1 MRMNKTHREQL
12 QSLRRRKLAAALV
25 AAMAMPVLPAM
36 AQSLPENGNVV
47 SGAAT
52 INNSDI
58 VMTVTQTTKGAIIN
72 WDSFS
77 IAYGFT
83 VNFDQQFGANSV
95 TLNRVV
101 GGGYGISQSFIDGTL
116 SSNGNVFL
124 INPSGITFGSGSVVN
139 VGGLVAST
147 MDISDANFLTGVDSG
162 HYQFE
167 PMTNVGDQSV
177 MVDYGAQINTS
188 AKGTVAL
195 LGRQILNQ
203 GDITTPGGSVLFGS
217 AESVTLDFQGDGLT
231 MLTITGP
238 GIAKPGSFGCPSL
251 PCPGPV
257 LPMVAN
263 TGNITADGGQIQM
276 RTAMTASATGGLI
289 IAGGTLRARGVSTR
303 GGRVELTTDGD
314 VMVGSPGILTDAS
327 TDFIPGSIDVSGGA
341 YAGGAVVIRG
351 DTVTLH
357 NDADTVNGYP
367 ASYGSHIDASGAA
380 GGGQI
385 QIEASGAVN
394 FDSLSW
400 LNANSVTG
408 TAGSIQI
415 NAGNGI
421 ASYAEISA
429 SAKAGNGGSI
439 LLDAGAGA
447 LLLGVDVLASG
458 GTNGG
463 QITGSG
469 FDVMLPQGRMINA
482 QGNSGAGG
490 SISLSASNYLAAFGS
505 LIARGGTTGGAILT
519 SSDSLFDLRGLQV
532 DAGSSGSAGRWTLDA
547 PDLTVINGS
556 AVGNQDAPQYGT
568 TVQDAEIN
576 YAFYNGTS
584 VVLNSNA
591 DVQFDDAQIYS
602 DNAARLSFD
611 VNAAGSIF
619 GNAFS
624 IAASNGPLD
633 MVFNANS
640 AGGSPYSGGID
651 FGSAS
656 LLSMGGNISMYG
668 QSDPLNGYAS
678 SAVSGISLS
687 GMTITTDGGNVLL
700 RGTSTGSGAG
710 VSMGES
716 SIDAGSGGVAI
727 YGTGS
732 GAASG
737 VSLNGG
743 SITAGADGVLIHG
756 QSTDADGLFASFT
769 TLTISGG
776 DIDLSGI
783 GAAHGVYF
791 AGDLYSNGG
800 NIRVHGE
807 GGSADG
813 TTITGGIDSAGG
825 LIDVFGSS
833 TAATGLVLG
842 GVGYYAVS
850 SAGGD
855 IVLYGEGATGGV
867 VLHPGTLGNAID
879 SSGGALSI
887 TGHASAAGAI
897 GVYADGVD
905 LTSGAGA
912 LTVIGDA
919 AQGVGIQ
926 FANGAGVTTT
936 TGAIGLYGTGAT
948 FGLDVGNGAITTNSG
963 NITLD
968 GTATAAN
975 ATAGVRVTGTGL
987 ATNGGTIVVTGNSA
1001 GGVGVQLGDGSNPF
1015 AVGSSGGAITIHG
1028 VGVDAGVLMQN
1039 NQVTSGGGAVAIT
1052 GSGAALGVSLTNG
1065 GVDSAGG
1072 NVDVNGD
1079 ASAAGGVGVVLS
1091 AAPLSSGAGHVIVH
1105 GDAAQGVGI
1114 QFANGAGVTTTTGA
1128 IGLYGTGATFGLDV
1142 GNGAITTNSG
1152 NITLDGT
1159 ATAANATAGVRVT
1172 GTGLATNGGTIVVTG
1187 NSAGG
1192 VGVQLGDGSNPFAV
1206 GSSGGAITIHGVG
1219 VDAGVLMQNNQVTSG
1234 GGAVAI
1240 TGSGAALGVS
1250 LTNGGVDSAGGNVD
1264 VNGDASAAGGVGVNL
1279 DATLSTVAG
1288 QVNVQ
1293 GIAASGRGIQLGA
1306 ASGINTTTGS
1316 ITLAGVGASS
1326 GLSIGG
1332 GTIATNSGHVDL
1344 RGRSTAPSS
1353 DGLAIANGVSI
1364 SSNGGGIEL
1373 SGEGT
1378 AAGLRLGAGAVVD
1391 AGNSLI
1397 VIRAAN
1403 GGSGD
1408 ALVLDGSLHSSVGVN
1423 LRPGG
1428 VDANGGVYDR
1438 ITDQILLGH
1447 GDGFA
1452 ISNDELGRISAPEV
1466 VIGSSQHAGAIHV
1479 QEAITRNG
1487 NLTLQN
1493 SGGGG
1498 IDLQAGVNV
1507 GNYTLALA
1515 SGGDIT
1521 QTASAAILAHSLLAN
1536 ASGNVQLGLAQNDVA
1551 STTLAGSAG
1560 GNFQFQDA
1568 NDLAIGS
1575 VSALGFNASSGQLS
1589 SMGSTGVT
1597 AGGDALIRNLA
1608 GDMTLNA
1615 GVTATNIDLVTAGRL
1630 QNVSGAALT
1639 ASGDWHVW
1647 ASTWTGEARGGLAGD
1662 GNLPNLYGCAYLGA
1676 CGVTVT
1682 GGDNH
1687 FIYVQQPI
1695 ATITFDNATRE
1706 YGLENPLFSY
1716 TVTGAI
1722 LGDTAANVA
1731 SGSASTSATIA
1742 SDVGNYAITG
1752 NFTSAAGYKFQLMPG
1767 TLSITQAT
1775 LVFTAD
1781 PFVRYLGGANPDFT
1795 GTVAGFRNGDTQQS
1809 VFGSGN
1815 IWSSPAGPLSPVGFY
1830 PIVGGTIAKNYKFVQ
1845 APGNAAAFQ
1854 IIPLP
1859 QLSSTPVDFIR
1870 ETVDTYVYDRN
1881 FGAAPVCAVNATLD
1895 DQVLASTGD
1904 ALANE
1909 WSKVRSRPNLT
1920 NCFDSEKR
1928 SSCGDF

>member
-1079 ASAAGGVGVVLS
+1079 ASAAGGVGV
-1091 AAPLSSGAGHVIVH
+1091 
-1105 GDAAQGVGI
+1105 
-1114 QFANGAGVTTTTGA
+1114 
-1128 IGLYGTGATFGLDV
+1128 
-1142 GNGAITTNSG
+1142 
-1152 NITLDGT
+1152 
-1159 ATAANATAGVRVT
+1159 
-1172 GTGLATNGGTIVVTG
+1172 
-1187 NSAGG
+1187 
-1192 VGVQLGDGSNPFAV
+1192 
-1206 GSSGGAITIHGVG
+1206 
-1219 VDAGVLMQNNQVTSG
+1219 
-1234 GGAVAI
+1234 
-1240 TGSGAALGVS
+1240 
-1250 LTNGGVDSAGGNVD
+1250 
-1264 VNGDASAAGGVGVNL
+1264 NL

-1353 DGLAIANGVSI
+1353 DGLAIADGVSI

>member
-968 GTATAAN
+968 GTATATN

-1039 NQVTSGGGAVAIT
+1039 NQVTSGGGAVA
-1052 GSGAALGVSLTNG
+1052 V
-1065 GVDSAGG
+1065 
-1072 NVDVNGD
+1072 
-1079 ASAAGGVGVVLS
+1079 
-1091 AAPLSSGAGHVIVH
+1091 
-1105 GDAAQGVGI
+1105 
-1114 QFANGAGVTTTTGA
+1114 
-1128 IGLYGTGATFGLDV
+1128 
-1142 GNGAITTNSG
+1142 
-1152 NITLDGT
+1152 
-1159 ATAANATAGVRVT
+1159 
-1172 GTGLATNGGTIVVTG
+1172 
-1187 NSAGG
+1187 
-1192 VGVQLGDGSNPFAV
+1192 
-1206 GSSGGAITIHGVG
+1206 
-1219 VDAGVLMQNNQVTSG
+1219 
-1234 GGAVAI
+1234 

-1597 AGGDALIRNLA
+1597 AGGDALISNLA

-1676 CGVTVT
+1676 CDVTVT

-1870 ETVDTYVYDRN
+1870 ETVGTYVYDRN

-1895 DQVLASTGD
+1895 DQALASTGD

>member
-1 MRMNKTHREQL
+1 MN
-12 QSLRRRKLAAALV
+12 
-25 AAMAMPVLPAM
+25 
-36 AQSLPENGNVV
+36 
-47 SGAAT
+47 
-52 INNSDI
+52 
-58 VMTVTQTTKGAIIN
+58 
-72 WDSFS
+72 
-77 IAYGFT
+77 
-83 VNFDQQFGANSV
+83 
-95 TLNRVV
+95 
-101 GGGYGISQSFIDGTL
+101 
-116 SSNGNVFL
+116 
-124 INPSGITFGSGSVVN
+124 
-139 VGGLVAST
+139 
-147 MDISDANFLTGVDSG
+147 
-162 HYQFE
+162 
-167 PMTNVGDQSV
+167 
-177 MVDYGAQINTS
+177 
-188 AKGTVAL
+188 
-195 LGRQILNQ
+195 
-203 GDITTPGGSVLFGS
+203 
-217 AESVTLDFQGDGLT
+217 
-231 MLTITGP
+231 
-238 GIAKPGSFGCPSL
+238 
-251 PCPGPV
+251 
-257 LPMVAN
+257 
-263 TGNITADGGQIQM
+263 
-276 RTAMTASATGGLI
+276 
-289 IAGGTLRARGVSTR
+289 
-303 GGRVELTTDGD
+303 
-314 VMVGSPGILTDAS
+314 
-327 TDFIPGSIDVSGGA
+327 
-341 YAGGAVVIRG
+341 
-351 DTVTLH
+351 
-357 NDADTVNGYP
+357 
-367 ASYGSHIDASGAA
+367 
-380 GGGQI
+380 
-385 QIEASGAVN
+385 
-394 FDSLSW
+394 
-400 LNANSVTG
+400 
-408 TAGSIQI
+408 
-415 NAGNGI
+415 
-421 ASYAEISA
+421 
-429 SAKAGNGGSI
+429 
-439 LLDAGAGA
+439 
-447 LLLGVDVLASG
+447 
-458 GTNGG
+458 
-463 QITGSG
+463 
-469 FDVMLPQGRMINA
+469 
-482 QGNSGAGG
+482 
-490 SISLSASNYLAAFGS
+490 
-505 LIARGGTTGGAILT
+505 
-519 SSDSLFDLRGLQV
+519 
-532 DAGSSGSAGRWTLDA
+532 
-547 PDLTVINGS
+547 
-556 AVGNQDAPQYGT
+556 
-568 TVQDAEIN
+568 
-576 YAFYNGTS
+576 
-584 VVLNSNA
+584 
-591 DVQFDDAQIYS
+591 
-602 DNAARLSFD
+602 
-611 VNAAGSIF
+611 
-619 GNAFS
+619 
-624 IAASNGPLD
+624 
-633 MVFNANS
+633 
-640 AGGSPYSGGID
+640 
-651 FGSAS
+651 
-656 LLSMGGNISMYG
+656 
-668 QSDPLNGYAS
+668 
-678 SAVSGISLS
+678 
-687 GMTITTDGGNVLL
+687 
-700 RGTSTGSGAG
+700 
-710 VSMGES
+710 
-716 SIDAGSGGVAI
+716 
-727 YGTGS
+727 
-732 GAASG
+732 
-737 VSLNGG
+737 
-743 SITAGADGVLIHG
+743 
-756 QSTDADGLFASFT
+756 
-769 TLTISGG
+769 
-776 DIDLSGI
+776 
-783 GAAHGVYF
+783 
-791 AGDLYSNGG
+791 
-800 NIRVHGE
+800 
-807 GGSADG
+807 
-813 TTITGGIDSAGG
+813 
-825 LIDVFGSS
+825 
-833 TAATGLVLG
+833 
-842 GVGYYAVS
+842 
-850 SAGGD
+850 
-855 IVLYGEGATGGV
+855 
-867 VLHPGTLGNAID
+867 
-879 SSGGALSI
+879 
-887 TGHASAAGAI
+887 
-897 GVYADGVD
+897 

-912 LTVIGDA
+912 LTVTGDA

-948 FGLDVGNGAITTNSG
+948 FGLDVGDGAITTNSG

-975 ATAGVRVTGTGL
+975 ATAGVRVAGTGL
-987 ATNGGTIVVTGNSA
+987 TTNGGTIVVTGNSA

-1079 ASAAGGVGVVLS
+1079 ASAA
-1091 AAPLSSGAGHVIVH
+1091 
-1105 GDAAQGVGI
+1105 D
-1114 QFANGAGVTTTTGA
+1114 
-1128 IGLYGTGATFGLDV
+1128 
-1142 GNGAITTNSG
+1142 
-1152 NITLDGT
+1152 
-1159 ATAANATAGVRVT
+1159 
-1172 GTGLATNGGTIVVTG
+1172 
-1187 NSAGG
+1187 
-1192 VGVQLGDGSNPFAV
+1192 
-1206 GSSGGAITIHGVG
+1206 
-1219 VDAGVLMQNNQVTSG
+1219 
-1234 GGAVAI
+1234 
-1240 TGSGAALGVS
+1240 
-1250 LTNGGVDSAGGNVD
+1250 
-1264 VNGDASAAGGVGVNL
+1264 GVGVNL
-1279 DATLSTVAG
+1279 DATLSTAAG

-1316 ITLAGVGASS
+1316 ITLTGVGASS
-1326 GLSIGG
+1326 GLSISGG
-1332 GTIATNSGHVDL
+1332 AIATNSGHVDL

-1438 ITDQILLGH
+1438 IADQILLGH

-1479 QEAITRNG
+1479 QEAIARNG

-1568 NDLAIGS
+1568 NALAIGS

-1676 CGVTVT
+1676 CDVTVT

>member
-415 NAGNGI
+415 NAGSGI

-1079 ASAAGGVGVVLS
+1079 ASAAGGVGV
-1091 AAPLSSGAGHVIVH
+1091 
-1105 GDAAQGVGI
+1105 
-1114 QFANGAGVTTTTGA
+1114 
-1128 IGLYGTGATFGLDV
+1128 
-1142 GNGAITTNSG
+1142 
-1152 NITLDGT
+1152 
-1159 ATAANATAGVRVT
+1159 
-1172 GTGLATNGGTIVVTG
+1172 
-1187 NSAGG
+1187 
-1192 VGVQLGDGSNPFAV
+1192 
-1206 GSSGGAITIHGVG
+1206 
-1219 VDAGVLMQNNQVTSG
+1219 
-1234 GGAVAI
+1234 
-1240 TGSGAALGVS
+1240 
-1250 LTNGGVDSAGGNVD
+1250 
-1264 VNGDASAAGGVGVNL
+1264 NL

-1353 DGLAIANGVSI
+1353 DGLAIADGVSI

-1378 AAGLRLGAGAVVD
+1378 AAGLRLGAGAAVD

>member
-1079 ASAAGGVGVVLS
+1079 ASAAGGVGV
-1091 AAPLSSGAGHVIVH
+1091 
-1105 GDAAQGVGI
+1105 
-1114 QFANGAGVTTTTGA
+1114 
-1128 IGLYGTGATFGLDV
+1128 
-1142 GNGAITTNSG
+1142 
-1152 NITLDGT
+1152 
-1159 ATAANATAGVRVT
+1159 
-1172 GTGLATNGGTIVVTG
+1172 
-1187 NSAGG
+1187 
-1192 VGVQLGDGSNPFAV
+1192 
-1206 GSSGGAITIHGVG
+1206 
-1219 VDAGVLMQNNQVTSG
+1219 
-1234 GGAVAI
+1234 
-1240 TGSGAALGVS
+1240 
-1250 LTNGGVDSAGGNVD
+1250 
-1264 VNGDASAAGGVGVNL
+1264 NL

>member
-1079 ASAAGGVGVVLS
+1079 ASAA
-1091 AAPLSSGAGHVIVH
+1091 
-1105 GDAAQGVGI
+1105 D
-1114 QFANGAGVTTTTGA
+1114 
-1128 IGLYGTGATFGLDV
+1128 
-1142 GNGAITTNSG
+1142 
-1152 NITLDGT
+1152 
-1159 ATAANATAGVRVT
+1159 
-1172 GTGLATNGGTIVVTG
+1172 
-1187 NSAGG
+1187 
-1192 VGVQLGDGSNPFAV
+1192 
-1206 GSSGGAITIHGVG
+1206 
-1219 VDAGVLMQNNQVTSG
+1219 
-1234 GGAVAI
+1234 
-1240 TGSGAALGVS
+1240 
-1250 LTNGGVDSAGGNVD
+1250 
-1264 VNGDASAAGGVGVNL
+1264 GVGVNL

-1378 AAGLRLGAGAVVD
+1378 AAGLRLGAGAAVD

>member
-1 MRMNKTHREQL
+1 MNKTHREQL

-415 NAGNGI
+415 NAGSGI

-447 LLLGVDVLASG
+447 LLLGGDVLASG

-1079 ASAAGGVGVVLS
+1079 ASAAGGVGV
-1091 AAPLSSGAGHVIVH
+1091 
-1105 GDAAQGVGI
+1105 
-1114 QFANGAGVTTTTGA
+1114 
-1128 IGLYGTGATFGLDV
+1128 
-1142 GNGAITTNSG
+1142 
-1152 NITLDGT
+1152 
-1159 ATAANATAGVRVT
+1159 
-1172 GTGLATNGGTIVVTG
+1172 
-1187 NSAGG
+1187 
-1192 VGVQLGDGSNPFAV
+1192 
-1206 GSSGGAITIHGVG
+1206 
-1219 VDAGVLMQNNQVTSG
+1219 
-1234 GGAVAI
+1234 
-1240 TGSGAALGVS
+1240 
-1250 LTNGGVDSAGGNVD
+1250 
-1264 VNGDASAAGGVGVNL
+1264 NL

-1353 DGLAIANGVSI
+1353 DGLAIADGVSI

>member
-743 SITAGADGVLIHG
+743 SITAGTGGVLIHG

-879 SSGGALSI
+879 SSGGALSV

-897 GVYADGVD
+897 GVYADRVN

-912 LTVIGDA
+912 LTVTGDA

-948 FGLDVGNGAITTNSG
+948 FGLDVGDGAITTNSG

-975 ATAGVRVTGTGL
+975 ATAGVRVAGTGL
-987 ATNGGTIVVTGNSA
+987 TTNGGTIVVTGNSA

-1079 ASAAGGVGVVLS
+1079 ASAA
-1091 AAPLSSGAGHVIVH
+1091 
-1105 GDAAQGVGI
+1105 D
-1114 QFANGAGVTTTTGA
+1114 
-1128 IGLYGTGATFGLDV
+1128 
-1142 GNGAITTNSG
+1142 
-1152 NITLDGT
+1152 
-1159 ATAANATAGVRVT
+1159 
-1172 GTGLATNGGTIVVTG
+1172 
-1187 NSAGG
+1187 
-1192 VGVQLGDGSNPFAV
+1192 
-1206 GSSGGAITIHGVG
+1206 
-1219 VDAGVLMQNNQVTSG
+1219 
-1234 GGAVAI
+1234 
-1240 TGSGAALGVS
+1240 
-1250 LTNGGVDSAGGNVD
+1250 
-1264 VNGDASAAGGVGVNL
+1264 GVGVNL
-1279 DATLSTVAG
+1279 DATLSAAAG

-1353 DGLAIANGVSI
+1353 DGLAIADGVSI

-1438 ITDQILLGH
+1438 IADQILLGH

-1479 QEAITRNG
+1479 QEAIARNG

-1536 ASGNVQLGLAQNDVA
+1536 AGGNVQLGLAQNDVA

-1568 NDLAIGS
+1568 NALAIGS

-1662 GNLPNLYGCAYLGA
+1662 GSLPNLYGCAYLGA

-1706 YGLENPLFSY
+1706 YGLDNPLFSY

-1830 PIVGGTIAKNYKFVQ
+1830 PIVGGTIARNYKFVQ
-1845 APGNAAAFQ
+1845 APGNATAFQ

>member
-1079 ASAAGGVGVVLS
+1079 ASAAGGVGV
-1091 AAPLSSGAGHVIVH
+1091 
-1105 GDAAQGVGI
+1105 
-1114 QFANGAGVTTTTGA
+1114 
-1128 IGLYGTGATFGLDV
+1128 
-1142 GNGAITTNSG
+1142 
-1152 NITLDGT
+1152 
-1159 ATAANATAGVRVT
+1159 
-1172 GTGLATNGGTIVVTG
+1172 
-1187 NSAGG
+1187 
-1192 VGVQLGDGSNPFAV
+1192 
-1206 GSSGGAITIHGVG
+1206 
-1219 VDAGVLMQNNQVTSG
+1219 
-1234 GGAVAI
+1234 
-1240 TGSGAALGVS
+1240 
-1250 LTNGGVDSAGGNVD
+1250 
-1264 VNGDASAAGGVGVNL
+1264 NL

-1378 AAGLRLGAGAVVD
+1378 AAGLRLGAGAAVD

-1676 CGVTVT
+1676 CDVTVT

>member
-447 LLLGVDVLASG
+447 LLLGGDVLASG

-556 AVGNQDAPQYGT
+556 AVGNQDAPQYGI

-668 QSDPLNGYAS
+668 QSDPLNGDAS

-912 LTVIGDA
+912 LTVI
-919 AQGVGIQ
+919 
-926 FANGAGVTTT
+926 
-936 TGAIGLYGTGAT
+936 
-948 FGLDVGNGAITTNSG
+948 
-963 NITLD
+963 
-968 GTATAAN
+968 
-975 ATAGVRVTGTGL
+975 
-987 ATNGGTIVVTGNSA
+987 
-1001 GGVGVQLGDGSNPF
+1001 
-1015 AVGSSGGAITIHG
+1015 
-1028 VGVDAGVLMQN
+1028 
-1039 NQVTSGGGAVAIT
+1039 
-1052 GSGAALGVSLTNG
+1052 
-1065 GVDSAGG
+1065 
-1072 NVDVNGD
+1072 
-1079 ASAAGGVGVVLS
+1079 
-1091 AAPLSSGAGHVIVH
+1091 

-1676 CGVTVT
+1676 CDVTVT

>member
-1079 ASAAGGVGVVLS
+1079 ASAAGGVGV
-1091 AAPLSSGAGHVIVH
+1091 
-1105 GDAAQGVGI
+1105 
-1114 QFANGAGVTTTTGA
+1114 
-1128 IGLYGTGATFGLDV
+1128 
-1142 GNGAITTNSG
+1142 
-1152 NITLDGT
+1152 
-1159 ATAANATAGVRVT
+1159 
-1172 GTGLATNGGTIVVTG
+1172 
-1187 NSAGG
+1187 
-1192 VGVQLGDGSNPFAV
+1192 
-1206 GSSGGAITIHGVG
+1206 
-1219 VDAGVLMQNNQVTSG
+1219 
-1234 GGAVAI
+1234 
-1240 TGSGAALGVS
+1240 
-1250 LTNGGVDSAGGNVD
+1250 
-1264 VNGDASAAGGVGVNL
+1264 NL

-1378 AAGLRLGAGAVVD
+1378 AAGLRLGAGAAVD

>member
-1 MRMNKTHREQL
+1 MNKTHREQL

-415 NAGNGI
+415 NAGSGI

-447 LLLGVDVLASG
+447 LLLGGDVLASG

-912 LTVIGDA
+912 LTV
-919 AQGVGIQ
+919 
-926 FANGAGVTTT
+926 
-936 TGAIGLYGTGAT
+936 
-948 FGLDVGNGAITTNSG
+948 
-963 NITLD
+963 
-968 GTATAAN
+968 
-975 ATAGVRVTGTGL
+975 
-987 ATNGGTIVVTGNSA
+987 
-1001 GGVGVQLGDGSNPF
+1001 
-1015 AVGSSGGAITIHG
+1015 
-1028 VGVDAGVLMQN
+1028 
-1039 NQVTSGGGAVAIT
+1039 
-1052 GSGAALGVSLTNG
+1052 
-1065 GVDSAGG
+1065 
-1072 NVDVNGD
+1072 
-1079 ASAAGGVGVVLS
+1079 
-1091 AAPLSSGAGHVIVH
+1091 
-1105 GDAAQGVGI
+1105 
-1114 QFANGAGVTTTTGA
+1114 
-1128 IGLYGTGATFGLDV
+1128 
-1142 GNGAITTNSG
+1142 
-1152 NITLDGT
+1152 
-1159 ATAANATAGVRVT
+1159 
-1172 GTGLATNGGTIVVTG
+1172 
-1187 NSAGG
+1187 
-1192 VGVQLGDGSNPFAV
+1192 
-1206 GSSGGAITIHGVG
+1206 
-1219 VDAGVLMQNNQVTSG
+1219 
-1234 GGAVAI
+1234 
-1240 TGSGAALGVS
+1240 
-1250 LTNGGVDSAGGNVD
+1250 
-1264 VNGDASAAGGVGVNL
+1264 
-1279 DATLSTVAG
+1279 
-1288 QVNVQ
+1288 
-1293 GIAASGRGIQLGA
+1293 
-1306 ASGINTTTGS
+1306 
-1316 ITLAGVGASS
+1316 
-1326 GLSIGG
+1326 
-1332 GTIATNSGHVDL
+1332 
-1344 RGRSTAPSS
+1344 
-1353 DGLAIANGVSI
+1353 
-1364 SSNGGGIEL
+1364 
-1373 SGEGT
+1373 
-1378 AAGLRLGAGAVVD
+1378 
-1391 AGNSLI
+1391 
-1397 VIRAAN
+1397 
-1403 GGSGD
+1403 
-1408 ALVLDGSLHSSVGVN
+1408 
-1423 LRPGG
+1423 
-1428 VDANGGVYDR
+1428 
-1438 ITDQILLGH
+1438 
-1447 GDGFA
+1447 
-1452 ISNDELGRISAPEV
+1452 
-1466 VIGSSQHAGAIHV
+1466 
-1479 QEAITRNG
+1479 
-1487 NLTLQN
+1487 
-1493 SGGGG
+1493 
-1498 IDLQAGVNV
+1498 
-1507 GNYTLALA
+1507 
-1515 SGGDIT
+1515 
-1521 QTASAAILAHSLLAN
+1521 
-1536 ASGNVQLGLAQNDVA
+1536 
-1551 STTLAGSAG
+1551 
-1560 GNFQFQDA
+1560 
-1568 NDLAIGS
+1568 
-1575 VSALGFNASSGQLS
+1575 
-1589 SMGSTGVT
+1589 
-1597 AGGDALIRNLA
+1597 
-1608 GDMTLNA
+1608 
-1615 GVTATNIDLVTAGRL
+1615 
-1630 QNVSGAALT
+1630 
-1639 ASGDWHVW
+1639 
-1647 ASTWTGEARGGLAGD
+1647 
-1662 GNLPNLYGCAYLGA
+1662 
-1676 CGVTVT
+1676 
-1682 GGDNH
+1682 
-1687 FIYVQQPI
+1687 
-1695 ATITFDNATRE
+1695 
-1706 YGLENPLFSY
+1706 
-1716 TVTGAI
+1716 
-1722 LGDTAANVA
+1722 
-1731 SGSASTSATIA
+1731 
-1742 SDVGNYAITG
+1742 
-1752 NFTSAAGYKFQLMPG
+1752 
-1767 TLSITQAT
+1767 
-1775 LVFTAD
+1775 
-1781 PFVRYLGGANPDFT
+1781 
-1795 GTVAGFRNGDTQQS
+1795 
-1809 VFGSGN
+1809 
-1815 IWSSPAGPLSPVGFY
+1815 
-1830 PIVGGTIAKNYKFVQ
+1830 
-1845 APGNAAAFQ
+1845 
-1854 IIPLP
+1854 
-1859 QLSSTPVDFIR
+1859 
-1870 ETVDTYVYDRN
+1870 
-1881 FGAAPVCAVNATLD
+1881 
-1895 DQVLASTGD
+1895 
-1904 ALANE
+1904 
-1909 WSKVRSRPNLT
+1909 
-1920 NCFDSEKR
+1920 
-1928 SSCGDF
+1928 

>member
-415 NAGNGI
+415 NAGSGI

-447 LLLGVDVLASG
+447 LLLGGDVLASG

-1079 ASAAGGVGVVLS
+1079 ASAAGGVGV
-1091 AAPLSSGAGHVIVH
+1091 
-1105 GDAAQGVGI
+1105 
-1114 QFANGAGVTTTTGA
+1114 
-1128 IGLYGTGATFGLDV
+1128 
-1142 GNGAITTNSG
+1142 
-1152 NITLDGT
+1152 
-1159 ATAANATAGVRVT
+1159 
-1172 GTGLATNGGTIVVTG
+1172 
-1187 NSAGG
+1187 
-1192 VGVQLGDGSNPFAV
+1192 
-1206 GSSGGAITIHGVG
+1206 
-1219 VDAGVLMQNNQVTSG
+1219 
-1234 GGAVAI
+1234 
-1240 TGSGAALGVS
+1240 
-1250 LTNGGVDSAGGNVD
+1250 
-1264 VNGDASAAGGVGVNL
+1264 NL

-1353 DGLAIANGVSI
+1353 DGLAIADGVSI

>member
-139 VGGLVAST
+139 VGALVAST

-710 VSMGES
+710 VSIGES

-1039 NQVTSGGGAVAIT
+1039 NQVTSGGGAVA
-1052 GSGAALGVSLTNG
+1052 V
-1065 GVDSAGG
+1065 
-1072 NVDVNGD
+1072 
-1079 ASAAGGVGVVLS
+1079 
-1091 AAPLSSGAGHVIVH
+1091 
-1105 GDAAQGVGI
+1105 
-1114 QFANGAGVTTTTGA
+1114 
-1128 IGLYGTGATFGLDV
+1128 
-1142 GNGAITTNSG
+1142 
-1152 NITLDGT
+1152 
-1159 ATAANATAGVRVT
+1159 
-1172 GTGLATNGGTIVVTG
+1172 
-1187 NSAGG
+1187 
-1192 VGVQLGDGSNPFAV
+1192 
-1206 GSSGGAITIHGVG
+1206 
-1219 VDAGVLMQNNQVTSG
+1219 
-1234 GGAVAI
+1234 

-1353 DGLAIANGVSI
+1353 DGLAIADGVSI

>member
-447 LLLGVDVLASG
+447 LLLGGDVLASG

-1079 ASAAGGVGVVLS
+1079 ASAAGGVGV
-1091 AAPLSSGAGHVIVH
+1091 
-1105 GDAAQGVGI
+1105 
-1114 QFANGAGVTTTTGA
+1114 
-1128 IGLYGTGATFGLDV
+1128 
-1142 GNGAITTNSG
+1142 
-1152 NITLDGT
+1152 
-1159 ATAANATAGVRVT
+1159 
-1172 GTGLATNGGTIVVTG
+1172 
-1187 NSAGG
+1187 
-1192 VGVQLGDGSNPFAV
+1192 
-1206 GSSGGAITIHGVG
+1206 
-1219 VDAGVLMQNNQVTSG
+1219 
-1234 GGAVAI
+1234 
-1240 TGSGAALGVS
+1240 
-1250 LTNGGVDSAGGNVD
+1250 
-1264 VNGDASAAGGVGVNL
+1264 NL

-1676 CGVTVT
+1676 CDVTVT